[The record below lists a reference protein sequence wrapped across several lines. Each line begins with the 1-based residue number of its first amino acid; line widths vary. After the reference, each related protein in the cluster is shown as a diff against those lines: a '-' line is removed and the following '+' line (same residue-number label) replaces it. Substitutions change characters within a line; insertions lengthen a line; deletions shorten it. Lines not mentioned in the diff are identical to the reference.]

1 MKEKILENL
10 NYFLEYVKQGTD
22 FIKDQAPL
30 YVQEI
35 VQYHMVL
42 YLSYNIICFFII
54 GVSILLLQKGTKI
67 VKKNQY
73 DEFGFALIV
82 AGVIGVVIPF
92 FINIYNMTMFIKTV
106 IAPRVFVMDYLIHLI
121 KYNL

>member
-42 YLSYNIICFFII
+42 YLSYTIICFFII
-54 GVSILLLQKGTKI
+54 GVSIWLLQKGTKI
-67 VKKNQY
+67 VKKDHY
-73 DEFGFALIV
+73 DEFGFTLIV

-121 KYNL
+121 KYDL